1 MSRLK
6 GVDYMDDM
14 QLSERE
20 KEVTKPIKGNSY
32 NNKKRQAYMSKP
44 NVKEFNRTMVKK
56 AIIGRPCKFDNVEK
70 VENELIEYFELCDR
84 TDTVPTIT
92 GIGTWLHCDRD
103 TIYNHAN
110 NPNSPFSACFKNAI
124 NTCHL
129 SLENGAIDGAVNSVV
144 YIFMGKNYFS
154 LRDDRNI
161 TVTPATSD
169 SLTNSQETMDAIQ
182 KQIEEENIPN
192 AEFKEH

>member
-1 MSRLK
+1 MIFVARSDIASSN
-6 GVDYMDDM
+6 G
-14 QLSERE
+14 E
-20 KEVTKPIKGNSY
+20 KKTIAQGRGNSIA
-32 NNKKRQAYMSKP
+32 NKKTSNYMSQE
-44 NVKEFNRTMVKK
+44 NVKAFSKEFMPK
-56 AIIGRPCKFDNVEK
+56 AITGRPYKWDNVDEL
-70 VENELIEYFELCDR
+70 VNEIGDYLDLCTR
-84 TDTVPTIT
+84 TSVIPTIT
-92 GIGTWLHCDRD
+92 SLATWLHCDRD

-192 AEFKEH
+192 AEFTEH

>member
-1 MSRLK
+1 MRRLK

-56 AIIGRPCKFDNVEK
+56 AMKGRPCRFDNVDN
-70 VENELIEYFELCDR
+70 VENEIVEYFELCDR

-92 GIGTWLHCDRD
+92 GIATWLHCSRD
-103 TIYNHAN
+103 TIYSHAN
-110 NPNSPFSACFKNAI
+110 NPNSIFSDVFKNAI

-129 SLENGAIDGAVNSVV
+129 SLENGAVDGGVNSVV

-192 AEFKEH
+192 AEFKEK